1 MTRSTRSGARSVAI
15 ELLEADHRKVE
26 ALFEQYEDAKEG
38 DDEDKQSIAEQIC
51 NELTIHAQV
60 EEEIF
65 YPWLRENLSEED
77 MELVEEAQVE
87 HATAKDLIG
96 QIEDASSPDE
106 TYDAKV
112 KVLSEY
118 IKHHVQEEEGEIFEK
133 VSDMREE
140 LDELGQQMHARKA
153 ELRAELGL
161 MEEGEEEAMKPAARS
176 GDGKQRSRGASR
188 AR

>member
-1 MTRSTRSGARSVAI
+1 MARKNSSRARPLAL

-26 ALFEQYEDAKEG
+26 ALFDQYEEEKEA
-38 DDEDKQSIAEQIC
+38 DESTKRPIAERIC
-51 NELTIHAQV
+51 GELTVHAQV

-65 YPWLRENLSEED
+65 YPWLRENLSEDD
-77 MELVEEAQVE
+77 MELVEEALVE
-87 HATAKDLIG
+87 HATAKDLIAQLEG
-96 QIEDASSPDE
+96 GEIDE

-133 VSDMREE
+133 CGDMKEE
-140 LDELGQQMHARKA
+140 LDELGQQVAARKA
-153 ELRAELGL
+153 ELMAEMGL
-161 MEEGEEEAMKPAARS
+161 AEEGEEGAVPAGAMKR
-176 GDGKQRSRGASR
+176 GKGKGTSAQR